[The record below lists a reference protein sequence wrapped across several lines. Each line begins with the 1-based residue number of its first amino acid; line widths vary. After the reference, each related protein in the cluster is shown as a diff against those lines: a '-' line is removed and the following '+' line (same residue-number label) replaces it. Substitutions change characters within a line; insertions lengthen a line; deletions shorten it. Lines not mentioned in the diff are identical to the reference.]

1 MSQRILVSSLVGVVV
16 IGGIAAG
23 GIAVASASGTTEPA
37 LKNGSARFTGTGTG
51 AGTGTLTFTAD
62 VTDDSGVRSLKVLA
76 WPARS
81 ELDPTEAELRSA
93 ERATCEST
101 GEGTSRCTYTVR
113 ASKEEA
119 AELGTGTWYV
129 SALATAEDGGTAFVP
144 RAATFEVSR

>member
-1 MSQRILVSSLVGVVV
+1 MSQRVLVSSLVGVAV

-37 LKNGSARFTGTGTG
+37 LQNGSARFTGTGTS
-51 AGTGTLTFTAD
+51 TGTLTFTAD

-81 ELDPTEAELRSA
+81 KLDPTEAELRSA

-113 ASKEEA
+113 ASQEEA

-144 RAATFEVSR
+144 RAATFEVNR